1 MVRSAFGRA
10 WRVWRRELGAW
21 LELTMV
27 ALGVYGMAF
36 APALTLLSAHA
47 PWMALLCVPLF
58 VALVLPMRERMAR
71 LMREA
76 LQGRGVQPLLLC
88 QGSFRREIARGLRVS
103 ACLLLCASPALGLAA
118 WLVMQYKGTQD
129 AFSVM
134 RMFTG
139 WGSGD
144 LYQGALLLLP
154 AALATL
160 LPLLAGRAFCAGSRH
175 AAAQSHPK
183 LLRGHRGGVALCW
196 LCAQV
201 TLLPALVGTALVCWR
216 FIHQAMTMLAARD
229 LDALLQSV
237 PGLILPLC
245 AVWVAL
251 LAPLLSL
258 RSLIVAAYV
267 QEIAEAK
274 A

>member
-1 MVRSAFGRA
+1 MVRRAFGSAWRA
-10 WRVWRRELGAW
+10 WRSNLGAW
-21 LELTMV
+21 LTLTVAVLCIFGMAMAPLLALLSESAQWL
-27 ALGVYGMAF
+27 ALG
-36 APALTLLSAHA
+36 SI
-47 PWMALLCVPLF
+47 PLF
-58 VALVLPMRERMAR
+58 VVLILPLRGRLARVMREV
-71 LMREA
+71 LE
-76 LQGRGVQPLLLC
+76 GRGVQPLLLC
-88 QGSFRREIARGLRVS
+88 QGSPRQELARGLKIS

-160 LPLLAGRAFCAGSRH
+160 LPLLVGMAFCAGSRH
-175 AAAQSHPK
+175 AAALEEPK
-183 LLRGHRGGVALCW
+183 CLRGHRRGVALCW

-201 TLLPALVGTALVCWR
+201 TLLPALIGTVLVFWR
-216 FIHQAMTMLAARD
+216 WVHQAMTILAARD
-229 LDALLQSV
+229 LDALLQSTL
-237 PGLILPLC
+237 GLTLPLC
-245 AVWVAL
+245 AVWVVL
-251 LAPLLSL
+251 LMPLLSL

-267 QEIAEAK
+267 QALSEAK